1 MTKQRYF
8 IWLGVMLLVA
18 VLVRLPF
25 IRTGTVQADLTLV
38 GDEGNYVLNAVAML
52 DGTLAAQD
60 RVLPWMRAPV
70 PSLVAAG
77 AARFTNS
84 NPAWTIVPAISIN
97 LLLSVVL
104 VALVAA
110 ITRRLAGERAS
121 LLAALGMAL
130 LPTWIFYPQLVL
142 SETLFTTLL
151 VWAVWWLVRVPGE
164 HPNRHWLALGAIL
177 GLAALCRS
185 TAITVLPLFWLIA
198 FVQTRRIKATAQVI
212 LLTTLAL
219 GAVVA
224 PWTLRNIIVHGGVV
238 LVDTAGA
245 YTLWQ
250 DNTLLPRAEV
260 KSIVLDYFGPVERQA
275 FASAAA
281 RREITADWGRFGR
294 NAVTRIGRA
303 LLPEPAIGYRDD
315 WLRAYP
321 NGAMLWA
328 EAYGIGSVVSYAVLL
343 PLALWGAMRLWRR
356 DTRAGRSF
364 VMLVGGLVAH
374 YLFQTAT
381 THYSQRFLAPLFPLF
396 GVLGAVVLADWRT
409 HWRELFATW
418 TGRAIVG
425 LTVIFWLASWPYNQ
439 PLLPSLAADW
449 HWLRGASCRD
459 AADLVQLRAAQA
471 SVPKPVWRLTTTVG
485 RCEVAQGEVEG
496 GIATLWQA
504 VEQANTIEQPAA
516 DAHAAL
522 VDAYRTNGDLASAR
536 DAQQIATSGQM
547 ALLDWAWR
555 DVPPPATTLD
565 LGGLDAG
572 YVRGFYGPE
581 IAPDGRTYRWM
592 SAAGTLRFPSCTV
605 GTHQFTIS
613 LASGHPAASTALL
626 TINEH
631 TSIRLD
637 AQWRVVQTI
646 IELDES
652 CAIKLGATIWRPLAR
667 DPQSNDPRALG
678 FMLDW
683 AAIAPLR

>member
-1 MTKQRYF
+1 MTERRYL
-8 IWLGVMLLVA
+8 IWLGVILLVA
-18 VLVRLPF
+18 LLVRLPF
-25 IRTGTVQADLTLV
+25 VRIGTVQADLTLV
-38 GDEGNYVLNAVAML
+38 GDEGNYVFNAAAML

-60 RVLPWMRAPV
+60 RVLPWMRAPL

-77 AARFTNS
+77 AARITGS

-121 LLAALGMAL
+121 LLAALGMTL

-142 SETLFTTLL
+142 SETLFTMLL
-151 VWAVWWLVRVPGE
+151 MWAVWWLVRVPAK
-164 HPNRHWLALGAIL
+164 HATRHWLALGAIL

-185 TAITVLPLFWLIA
+185 TALTLLPLFWLIA
-198 FVQTRRIKATAQVI
+198 FVQTRRIKATLQVI
-212 LLTTLAL
+212 GLTTLTL

-224 PWTLRNIIVHGGVV
+224 PWTIRNIIVHGGVV
-238 LVDTAGA
+238 VVDTAGA

-260 KSIVLDYFGPVERQA
+260 KASVLDYFGPVERQA

-294 NAVTRIGRA
+294 NAVTRVGRA
-303 LLPEPAIGYRDD
+303 LLPEPASGYRDD

-343 PLALWGAMRLWRR
+343 PLALWGAVQLWRR
-356 DTRAGRSF
+356 NAGAGRSC

-381 THYSQRFLAPLFPLF
+381 THYSQRFLIPLFPLF
-396 GVLGAVVLADWRT
+396 VVLGAVALVGGRT
-409 HWRELFATW
+409 HWREGFGSW
-418 TGRAIVG
+418 FGRTIVA
-425 LTVIFWLASWPYNQ
+425 LTIIFWLASWPYNQ
-439 PLLPSLAADW
+439 PALQSLQADW

-459 AADLVQLRAAQA
+459 AGDLAQLQTAQA
-471 SVPKPVWRLTTTVG
+471 SVPKPVWRLTTDIG
-485 RCEVAQGEVEG
+485 RCEVAQGQVER

-522 VDAYRTNGDLASAR
+522 VAAYRTNGDLASAR
-536 DAQQIATSGQM
+536 DAQSIATGGQM

-555 DVPPPATTLD
+555 DQPPATTSID

-572 YVRGFYGPE
+572 YARGFYGPE

-592 SAAGTLRFPSCTV
+592 SAAGTLRFPGCTT
-605 GTHQFTIS
+605 GTHELTVS
-613 LASGHPAASTALL
+613 LASGHPAAAPALL
-626 TINEH
+626 TINER
-631 TSIRLD
+631 TSIGL
-637 AQWRVVQTI
+637 AAEWHVVHTI
-646 IELDES
+646 VQLDES
-652 CAIKLGATIWRPLAR
+652 CAITLGATPWRPLAD

-678 FMLDW
+678 FTLDW
-683 AAIAPLR
+683 AAIVPLR